1 MTVGFKPKPTFEDL
15 AGLAKKTHPIDV
27 RGLRRDY
34 FWDSPEAA
42 WLRGPID
49 EVQDRAVELSQR
61 TVIKNMAMEQAR
73 THRIPYGQAMGDF
86 KRSIRLPANIEDA
99 TIPAVDGY
107 GNMKNPA
114 APNHLRTAKEAAKEL
129 EALEAIAKGR
139 KRRPKR

>member
-49 EVQDRAVELSQR
+49 EVQQRAVESLR
-61 TVIKNMAMEQAR
+61 TEANWAR
-73 THRIPYGQAMGDF
+73 TGRW
-86 KRSIRLPANIEDA
+86 SA
-99 TIPAVDGY
+99 TCTPCT
-107 GNMKNPA
+107 A
-114 APNHLRTAKEAAKEL
+114 A
-129 EALEAIAKGR
+129 G
-139 KRRPKR
+139 